1 MKAFYKYLL
10 YSFLLVNVTASA
22 QKVAMPAANAFYNV
36 MAYGAK
42 GNGKQLDNKAID
54 RAINAAARAGGGT
67 VYLPA
72 GTYLSGSIHLK
83 SNINLFIDAGATILG
98 AAPELKAYDEAEAF
112 PDTAYQDGGHT
123 YFHNSLIW
131 GEHLTNVSITGRGKI
146 DGGGLTSKDHENKGD
161 PTGGSIGTGD
171 KAIAIKLSSNI
182 LIRDVT
188 IFHGGHF
195 AILLTG
201 CNMVTL
207 DNLTIDTNRDGID
220 IDCCTNTLVSN
231 CRVNSP
237 NDDAICP
244 KSSYALNRP
253 MTTENLVIS
262 NCQVSGFKEGSL
274 LDGTMVPQKAGWSNG
289 RIKFGTESNGG
300 FRNCVVANC
309 TFRSC
314 NGLALEEVDGGIM
327 DNIIVSNITMMDIAH
342 YPIYVTLGKRN
353 RGPRATTIMG
363 VVKNIFISNIMVT
376 GADSLSG
383 IQITGAPGYP
393 VKNVKLQ
400 NISVQYKGGGTKA
413 QGLKPFPE
421 LERGYPEPFLL
432 GMNPAYGLFIR
443 HAENVELDHVSFTT
457 LKPDERP
464 AIIAT
469 DVNGLDLDH
478 FKVPVI
484 KGNTL
489 TVFDKVTNL
498 NIQNSPSL
506 QN

>member
-1 MKAFYKYLL
+1 MKAILQYLL
-10 YSFLLVNVTASA
+10 CLLFLPCALMA
-22 QKVAMPAANAFYNV
+22 QKATPVYNTFYNV
-36 MAYGAK
+36 KAYGAK
-42 GNGKQLDNKAID
+42 GDGKQLDNKAID
-54 RAINAAARAGGGT
+54 KAITACANAGGGT

-98 AAPELKAYDEAEAF
+98 AAPELKAYDEAEPF
-112 PDTAYQDGGHT
+112 TDTAYQDGGHT

-146 DGGGLTSKDHENKGD
+146 DGGGLTSKDHENMGN

-171 KAIAIKLSSNI
+171 KAIAIKLSTNI
-182 LIRDVT
+182 LIRDIT

-195 AILLTG
+195 AVLLTG
-201 CNMVTL
+201 CNLVTL

-220 IDCCTNTLVSN
+220 IDCCSNTTVSN

-237 NDDAICP
+237 HDDAICP

-253 MTTENLVIS
+253 FITENLTIV
-262 NCQVSGFKEGSL
+262 NCQVSGFREGTL

-300 FRNCVVANC
+300 FRNCVVTNC
-309 TFRSC
+309 TFRAC

-327 DNIIVSNITMMDIAH
+327 DNIIVSNITMMDIYH
-342 YPIYVTLGKRN
+342 YPIYVTLGRRN
-353 RGPRATTIMG
+353 RGPAATTKMG
-363 VVKNIFISNIMVT
+363 IVKNILISNIIVT

-383 IQITGAPGYP
+383 IQITGTPGYP
-393 VKNVKLQ
+393 VKNVKLS
-400 NISVQYKGGGTKA
+400 NISVQYKGGGTME

-432 GMNPAYGLFIR
+432 GANPAYGIFIR
-443 HAENVELDHVSFTT
+443 HAEGVELDNISFTT
-457 LKPDERP
+457 LKPDARP
-464 AIIAT
+464 AIIAA
-469 DVNGLDLDH
+469 DVNGLEINR
-478 FKVPVI
+478 FRMPGTKGQVVYKFEKVSGLKI
-484 KGNTL
+484 
-489 TVFDKVTNL
+489 D
-498 NIQNSPSL
+498 NSPL
-506 QN
+506 LDN